1 MHSKVNHL
9 KIIDWRDYAGRV
21 KFLSVYLDKM
31 GMISG
36 AIIEPKYGINVGYI
50 ARTMKNFG
58 LDDLYLVNPS
68 IVREQDRRFSTHWI
82 DIFLRSQ
89 IIRFNHLKEVWHP
102 NMHVSYLC
110 VLSEKT
116 LDAIQSFLQN
126 SPKYIQMTEIRML
139 YRTWA

>member
-9 KIIDWRDYAGRV
+9 KIIDWRDYPGRV

-31 GMISG
+31 GMLSE

-68 IVREQDRRFSTHWI
+68 IVCEQARRLSTQGF

-89 IIRFNHLKEVWHP
+89 IIRFNDLKEV
-102 NMHVSYLC
+102 
-110 VLSEKT
+110 
-116 LDAIQSFLQN
+116 
-126 SPKYIQMTEIRML
+126 
-139 YRTWA
+139 